1 MLYCFNVGIPEW
13 DQFLRTYS
21 EKWKSRLTN
30 WVLNSNKQAVHV
42 VRYEDLKA
50 DVPGEVAKMLT
61 FLNIPFNREHL
72 PLRLKDDFTAFKR
85 NHTNDKFE
93 HYSSSQTEYIRTMLM
108 DTMKLAEKANMTDIL
123 RIEEYLL

>member
-1 MLYCFNVGIPEW
+1 
-13 DQFLRTYS
+13 
-21 EKWKSRLTN
+21 
-30 WVLNSNKQAVHV
+30 
-42 VRYEDLKA
+42 
-50 DVPGEVAKMLT
+50 MLT

-93 HYSSSQTEYIRTMLM
+93 HFSNSQTEYIRTMLM